1 MNRATDDQVPG
12 IPYPGLGWGM
22 NAPTNLSQLNT
33 YIQELYTR
41 LGNSTSAKY
50 AQFAF
55 PAAYAC
61 HVYEPS
67 VRTGAELATEYQRG
81 KWYLPSFGEL
91 VRLFHH
97 WNISRANP
105 RTTTKT
111 GDNSAVPD
119 RAYYNYDVVEGHE
132 GVDAW
137 NPVFAKA
144 LKRLYDAGVRDAG
157 ATGSVFV
164 NLTASYHRSSTEGYV
179 RGAWA
184 LYFSTGG
191 CWINNKY
198 DRLRVRAVTA
208 YLFNIL

>member
-1 MNRATDDQVPG
+1 
-12 IPYPGLGWGM
+12 M
-22 NAPTNLSQLNT
+22 NAPTTLAQLNT

-67 VRTGAELATEYQRG
+67 IRTGAELAAEYQRG
-81 KWYLPSFGEL
+81 KWYLPSMGEL

-105 RTTTKT
+105 RTTSAT

-164 NLTASYHRSSTEGYV
+164 NLTASGHRSSTESLV
-179 RGAWA
+179 RSAWS
-184 LYFSTGG
+184 LNFSAGN
-191 CWINNKY
+191 CWNFSKCIRN
-198 DRLRVRAVTA
+198 RVRAVTA